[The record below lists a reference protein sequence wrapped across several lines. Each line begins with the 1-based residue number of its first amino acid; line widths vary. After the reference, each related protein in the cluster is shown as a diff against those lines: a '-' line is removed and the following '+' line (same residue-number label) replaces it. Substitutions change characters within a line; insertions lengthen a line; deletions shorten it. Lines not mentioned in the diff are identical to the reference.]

1 MRQDFNL
8 QTPRPKWPKRA
19 DPPVPY
25 LVEEPEPVLPVLK
38 RRDWLPIVV
47 LLILT
52 LSAFVSGFTMGYS
65 LRALRWVAQH
75 LGAEP

>member
-1 MRQDFNL
+1 VRQDFNL

-25 LVEEPEPVLPVLK
+25 LVEEPEPALPE
-38 RRDWLPIVV
+38 RSRAWLYFLVIG
-47 LLILT
+47 ILT
-52 LSAFVSGFTMGYS
+52 ASAFVSGFTIGYS